1 MHSILSRPLAQLAEA
16 NPSSG
21 SVEEAEL
28 TRLLEDENVADD
40 DTDKLQKP
48 WEDLLVGVLNSE
60 EMSPAELNQ
69 KRKQLTFKAFQD
81 PLFVPR
87 TLILD
92 FLMEP
97 CIVCMSILLE
107 RSSWLTKLSQC
118 FNECEHRI
126 LRERLASGGC

>member
-69 KRKQLTFKAFQD
+69 KRAANF
-81 PLFVPR
+81 
-87 TLILD
+87 
-92 FLMEP
+92 
-97 CIVCMSILLE
+97 
-107 RSSWLTKLSQC
+107 
-118 FNECEHRI
+118 
-126 LRERLASGGC
+126 